1 MGKPNREA
9 VVKQLADL
17 FERLGYTGAGMA
29 QISRATGLGRGS
41 LYHLFPDGKAQMMH
55 EVLAAVEAEF
65 HNAVIAPLQGD
76 SPVAGIAG
84 MFTGLLEF
92 YRDGERRSIWGDL
105 TTDPG
110 GAAFHDQIRDHFV
123 NWRGALTKALLS
135 AGAGRGSAAS
145 MSERTISGVE
155 GALTLAAGL
164 DDTGAL
170 GRGLRTMSIEISL
183 VIPKSKTSSQT
194 TPQSTPTKSK
204 TSSQSVSTSK
214 GAPKSRPALKPAATS
229 KPKATPKTRTAATP
243 APAKSSE
250 KPAPRTAKSSGT
262 QPGTK
267 RKAASKSKR

>member
-17 FERLGYTGAGMA
+17 FESLGYTGAGMS

-55 EVLAAVEAEF
+55 EVLAAIEAEF

-84 MFTGLLEF
+84 MFTGLLKF

-170 GRGLRTMSIEISL
+170 ARSLRTMSIEISL
-183 VIPKSKTSSQT
+183 VIPKSKTSSQPAPKT
-194 TPQSTPTKSK
+194 T
-204 TSSQSVSTSK
+204 
-214 GAPKSRPALKPAATS
+214 PKSRPTPKPAATS
-229 KPKATPKTRTAATP
+229 TPKPAAKPKATPKTKAAATP
-243 APAKSSE
+243 KSRAKSSAN
-250 KPAPRTAKSSGT
+250 PAP
-262 QPGTK
+262 
-267 RKAASKSKR
+267 KSKH